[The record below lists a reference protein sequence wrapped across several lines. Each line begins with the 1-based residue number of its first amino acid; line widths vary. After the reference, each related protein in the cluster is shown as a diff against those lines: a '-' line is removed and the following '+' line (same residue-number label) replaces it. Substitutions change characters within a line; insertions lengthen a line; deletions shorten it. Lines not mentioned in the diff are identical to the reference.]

1 MRQTE
6 KEGDREREKEE
17 EKGRGKETTK
27 RIAFW
32 VGVVRLCVGAAVAAA
47 GNHGKFHFNNILC
60 WLIRHFACCTN
71 IKFRR
76 KRP

>member
-6 KEGDREREKEE
+6 KEGEREE
-17 EKGRGKETTK
+17 EKGRDRETK
-27 RIAFW
+27 RIAFG
-32 VGVVRLCVGAAVAAA
+32 VGVVRLCVGAAA